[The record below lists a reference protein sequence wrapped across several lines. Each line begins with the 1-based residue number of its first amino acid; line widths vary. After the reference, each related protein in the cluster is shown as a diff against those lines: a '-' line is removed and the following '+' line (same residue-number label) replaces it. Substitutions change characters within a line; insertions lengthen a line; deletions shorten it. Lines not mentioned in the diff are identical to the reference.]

1 LTVYGAK
8 DIIMQIVSIRDK
20 RLRRYFFHGEK
31 AGLPTE
37 LVKKLRFILTYLE
50 LMNDESAL
58 ERIPHW
64 RVHRLTG
71 DLSGYWSLSVTR
83 NWRLIFQVEDAS
95 IVNLDLVDYH

>member
-1 LTVYGAK
+1 
-8 DIIMQIVSIRDK
+8 
-20 RLRRYFFHGEK
+20 
-31 AGLPTE
+31 
-37 LVKKLRFILTYLE
+37 
-50 LMNDESAL
+50 MNDESAL